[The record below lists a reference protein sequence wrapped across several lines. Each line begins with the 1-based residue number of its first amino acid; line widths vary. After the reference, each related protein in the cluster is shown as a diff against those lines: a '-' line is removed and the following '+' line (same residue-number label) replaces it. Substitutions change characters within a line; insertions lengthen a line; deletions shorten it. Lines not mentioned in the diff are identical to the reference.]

1 MWILLEMQSTI
12 YSQKRS
18 NSGIYLLD
26 LRFELIQWIRYYG
39 NANYYYGGKL

>member
-18 NSGIYLLD
+18 NQRSGNYILELS
-26 LRFELIQWIRYYG
+26 FELIQFNG
-39 NANYYYGGKL
+39 